1 MEQKD
6 RGMEGNAHIFIVGL
20 LFLLIT
26 AVTLSY
32 LYWEKVSNSS
42 YEQIDTA
49 VTGSLLSALI
59 PDIEKSYA
67 STTGKGLMIS
77 STDFMPYSQVGQTEH
92 DAQLARCYD
101 RFLSSL
107 KINLGLNEKME
118 STNPMICGSVKIKY
132 LRLYEVKK
140 LNTGGFRVTQ
150 HLYQNGRWIVER
162 ILEGGS
168 MPGIEVFSTW
178 DGERRKITRTSLET
192 ELEICLLMRPNGK
205 KLIEQ
210 GTLIENAAV
219 QVNYVRVAEVTD
231 EQIEN
236 W

>member
-1 MEQKD
+1 MEHNNRK
-6 RGMEGNAHIFIVGL
+6 MEGNAHILIVGM

-26 AVTLSY
+26 AVTLYY
-32 LYWEKVSNSS
+32 LYWEKISNSS

-67 STTGKGLMIS
+67 STTGQGLMIS
-77 STDFMPYSQVGQTEH
+77 STDYMPYSLVGQTEH
-92 DAQLARCYD
+92 DVQLDRCYE

-118 STNPMICGSVKIKY
+118 SSNPMIYGSVKIKY

-150 HLYQNGRWIVER
+150 HVYQNGRWIVER
-162 ILEGGS
+162 IMEGGS
-168 MPGIEVFSTW
+168 MPDIEVFSTW
-178 DGERRKITRTSLET
+178 DGERRRITRTSLET
-192 ELEICLLMRPNGK
+192 GLELCLLRSANGA
-205 KLIEQ
+205 KLMEQ
-210 GTLIENAAV
+210 GAAPEDV
-219 QVNYVRVAEVTD
+219 SVKADYVRVAEITD
-231 EQIEN
+231 ELIEN